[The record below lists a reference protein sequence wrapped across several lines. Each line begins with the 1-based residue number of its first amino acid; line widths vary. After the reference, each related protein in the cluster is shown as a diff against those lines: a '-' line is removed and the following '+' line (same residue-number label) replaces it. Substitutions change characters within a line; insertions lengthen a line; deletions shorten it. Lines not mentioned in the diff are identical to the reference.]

1 MLANERKE
9 RILEI
14 LRTKG
19 AATTVSISRM
29 LNVSVE
35 TVRKDLLVLEH
46 SGELL
51 RVHGGAVLPSKS
63 RVYENLDKRQLEHA
77 DEKRELA
84 ETAAAFVSEGDVI
97 SIDSG
102 STAVAFAEALVKHF
116 SKLTVITHSADVFE
130 IISRQSDFELILCG
144 GNYLKSENAFYGVFA
159 SRALSD
165 LHAQKAFVFPS
176 AISLKRG
183 ITDYQPQLIEMQK
196 LLFTNA
202 SKVFVL
208 ADSSKF
214 EKSALYKLSD
224 TLEKYVY
231 ISDSSMSA
239 ELKCLYRNSDIRIV
253 TNTDEVKEIDLN

>member
-1 MLANERKE
+1 MLANERKA
-9 RILEI
+9 RIIEI
-14 LRTKG
+14 LKDKG

-29 LNVSVE
+29 LNVSAE
-35 TVRKDLLVLEH
+35 TVRKDLLTLEH

-51 RVHGGAVLPSKS
+51 RVHGGAVIPGRN

-84 ETAAAFVSEGDVI
+84 ETAALFVSEGDVI
-97 SIDSG
+97 AVDSG
-102 STAVAFAEALVKHF
+102 STAVAFAEALVKRF

-144 GNYLKSENAFYGVFA
+144 GNYLKSENAFYGIFA
-159 SRALSD
+159 SRVLSD
-165 LHAQKAFVFPS
+165 LHAEKSFVFSS

-183 ITDYQPQLIEMQK
+183 ITDYQPQLVEMQK
-196 LLFTNA
+196 LLFSNA

-239 ELKCLYRNSDIRIV
+239 ELKCLYQNSDIRIV
-253 TNTDEVKEIDLN
+253 TNAEDVKEIEQN